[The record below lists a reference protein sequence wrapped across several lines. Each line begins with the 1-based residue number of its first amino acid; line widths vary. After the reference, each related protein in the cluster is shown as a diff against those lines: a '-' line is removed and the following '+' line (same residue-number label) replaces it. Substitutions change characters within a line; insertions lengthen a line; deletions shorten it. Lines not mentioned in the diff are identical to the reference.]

1 MKVLI
6 DTNSILDVLCSRR
19 EFLDDSV
26 KIFKLCEI
34 KKIDGCISALSI
46 PNIVYIMRRE
56 LDAVKTRDILGK
68 LSLIFTIADLRAE
81 DLVRAAEMDFKDY
94 EDALQSACATR
105 IKANYIITRNIK
117 DFANSKVAAIKPSE
131 LFDRLEFK
139 FSE

>member
-1 MKVLI
+1 
-6 DTNSILDVLCSRR
+6 
-19 EFLDDSV
+19 
-26 KIFKLCEI
+26 
-34 KKIDGCISALSI
+34 
-46 PNIVYIMRRE
+46 MRRE
-56 LDAVKTRDILGK
+56 LDAEKTRDILGK

>member
-1 MKVLI
+1 
-6 DTNSILDVLCSRR
+6 
-19 EFLDDSV
+19 
-26 KIFKLCEI
+26 
-34 KKIDGCISALSI
+34 
-46 PNIVYIMRRE
+46 
-56 LDAVKTRDILGK
+56 
-68 LSLIFTIADLRAE
+68 
-81 DLVRAAEMDFKDY
+81 MDFKDY